1 MAAAPCRGAVPS
13 TSSPRFHHARHPR
26 PLSCKGTRLV
36 RDSKVAV
43 VPLPNRPRG
52 FGGRCGS
59 DSRCT
64 IQTCRAALG
73 DTGYQKSLGYSP
85 ISIAVTA
92 VALVVSG
99 VANRVAHKVASVAFA
114 EYILVLSL
122 FLVVSYIMAYF
133 SALFVRLKRGIVTK
147 RMLEYPKWKF
157 GAIGLM
163 DAFGLVMQL
172 AAAVHLP
179 GAIIPV
185 LAQINIPFS
194 LLVSRVLLGRRF
206 QGRQLLG
213 SGLVI
218 GGVLLSLRPY
228 AMDTI
233 LSGPSMVANA
243 ALYASSYIFAAISA
257 VGKESILHNRDY
269 GEDGM
274 DVFVINSFGSLAQGA
289 AIFLMLALASVIH
302 GNLPGTGGHPLSYLR
317 EGFRCFQD
325 NPSLVSS
332 AEACDAKPIRTRR
345 VKQPTLLFSLSLSLY
360 RADATPP
367 PFPLLS
373 APGVHHVQ
381 HYVQPQ
387 CRAAGEEV
395 KRGADHP
402 VNHLRGALDLRCL
415 FLPHTHAA
423 ARDLL
428 PGRSQGAVSAHGGDL
443 ALQYKP

>member
-1 MAAAPCRGAVPS
+1 M
-13 TSSPRFHHARHPR
+13 
-26 PLSCKGTRLV
+26 
-36 RDSKVAV
+36 
-43 VPLPNRPRG
+43 
-52 FGGRCGS
+52 
-59 DSRCT
+59 
-64 IQTCRAALG
+64 
-73 DTGYQKSLGYSP
+73 
-85 ISIAVTA
+85 
-92 VALVVSG
+92 VSG

-179 GAIIPV
+179 GAIIPG

-257 VGKESILHNRDY
+257 VGKVSILHNRDY
-269 GEDGM
+269 GKDGM

-332 AEACDAKPIRTRR
+332 AEACDAIRTRP
-345 VKQPTLLFSLSLSLY
+345 VKQPTPLLSLSLSTVL
-360 RADATPP
+360 T
-367 PFPLLS
+367 PLLRPFLCSQPLAYIMCNIMFNLNVVQLVKKSS
-373 APGVHHVQ
+373 AVLTTLSITFVVPLTFVAFSFPIPTL
-381 HYVQPQ
+381 QPVPFYPD
-387 CRAAGEEV
+387 ALKGLSLLTAGI
-395 KRGADHP
+395 
-402 VNHLRGALDLRCL
+402 
-415 FLPHTHAA
+415 
-423 ARDLL
+423 LL
-428 PGRSQGAVSAHGGDL
+428 YNISPDVIFGGGGK
-443 ALQYKP
+443 QKQEQPT

>member
-1 MAAAPCRGAVPS
+1 MNRASAPGRFMAAAPCRGAVPS

-274 DVFVINSFGSLAQGA
+274 DVFVINSFGSFAQGA

-325 NPSLVSS
+325 NPSLPLAYIMCNIMFNLNVVQLVKKSS
-332 AEACDAKPIRTRR
+332 AVLTTLSITFVVPLTFVAFSFPIPTLQPVPFYPDALKGLSLLTAGILLYNISPDVIFGGGG
-345 VKQPTLLFSLSLSLY
+345 KQKQEQPT
-360 RADATPP
+360 
-367 PFPLLS
+367 
-373 APGVHHVQ
+373 
-381 HYVQPQ
+381 
-387 CRAAGEEV
+387 
-395 KRGADHP
+395 
-402 VNHLRGALDLRCL
+402 
-415 FLPHTHAA
+415 
-423 ARDLL
+423 
-428 PGRSQGAVSAHGGDL
+428 
-443 ALQYKP
+443 